1 MLNNT
6 KGVTLT
12 ELVVVMVVLSIL
24 ASVAMPIYRI
34 SVKRTKEAELR
45 ADLREM
51 RDAIDAYKKLHDDG
65 RISTVNAE
73 FNLGASSASGY
84 PPTLDELTKLQT
96 LVPVATVAITTT
108 GSSVPQLPAKI
119 RLLRKIPVDPMTG
132 KAEWGMRSNADDPD
146 SAVWGGQD
154 VFDVYS
160 LSDGT
165 ALDGTKYKD
174 W

>member
-6 KGVTLT
+6 KGITLT
-12 ELVVVMVVLSIL
+12 ELVVVCVVLSVL
-24 ASVAMPIYRI
+24 ASVAMPIYRM
-34 SVKRTKEAELR
+34 SVKRAKEAALR
-45 ADLREM
+45 LDLREM

-65 RISTVNAE
+65 RISQVAGTQTSVTM
-73 FNLGASSASGY
+73 GADTGY
-84 PPTLDELTKLQT
+84 PKTLDDLTKL
-96 LVPVATVAITTT
+96 LNLVNPGVAVPVAPGT
-108 GSSVPQLPAKI
+108 PPLPSKI

-132 KAEWGMRSNADDPD
+132 KAEWGMRSNADDPA
-146 SAVWGGQD
+146 STAWGGED

>member
-12 ELVVVMVVLSIL
+12 ELVVVMVVMSIL
-24 ASVAMPIYRI
+24 AAVAMPVYRI

-73 FNLGASSASGY
+73 FNLGASNATGY
-84 PPTLDELTKLQT
+84 PPTLSELTKLQT
-96 LVPVATVAITTT
+96 LVPVATVAISTT

-119 RLLRKIPVDPMTG
+119 RLHAENPGGPDDRK
-132 KAEWGMRSNADDPD
+132 S
-146 SAVWGGQD
+146 
-154 VFDVYS
+154 
-160 LSDGT
+160 
-165 ALDGTKYKD
+165 
-174 W
+174 